1 MCKIL
6 FQNGS
11 SLIFCIAFSILFCQ
25 KAGWLFQCS
34 IFSNFFFYI
43 QLTAAVKGVQDLN
56 VSKFDAKE
64 LSGLKDI
71 KGVEYRGVGDTA
83 CGEQGE
89 QQGDGQGRHGEGDAG
104 GEGGAG
110 AGEEGAEIRGVES
123 EKGTVGWKVKALRRD
138 EPDVGGGEGEGG
150 GEASSVGRII

>member
-1 MCKIL
+1 M
-6 FQNGS
+6 
-11 SLIFCIAFSILFCQ
+11 
-25 KAGWLFQCS
+25 
-34 IFSNFFFYI
+34 
-43 QLTAAVKGVQDLN
+43 
-56 VSKFDAKE
+56 
-64 LSGLKDI
+64 KDI

-110 AGEEGAEIRGVES
+110 AGEEGVEIRGVES

-138 EPDVGGGEGEGG
+138 EPDVGGGEGGDEGG

>member
-1 MCKIL
+1 M
-6 FQNGS
+6 
-11 SLIFCIAFSILFCQ
+11 
-25 KAGWLFQCS
+25 
-34 IFSNFFFYI
+34 
-43 QLTAAVKGVQDLN
+43 
-56 VSKFDAKE
+56 
-64 LSGLKDI
+64 KDI

-110 AGEEGAEIRGVES
+110 AGEEGVEIRGVES